1 MQKDR
6 LTRRDILKRAIAV
19 GTFVLIPSTAS
30 KESAHG
36 ASSTPQTQ
44 RKPNFLLVF
53 PDQHRFDW
61 VPWNP
66 KVPLRMPNLEKLA
79 ARGVRFNWA
88 FTPSPLCAPARA
100 CLASG
105 REYERCGVKNNGQDY
120 PASQPTFYKLLRDS
134 GYWVM
139 GCGKFDLHK
148 ASPIWG
154 LDGKNLLTEWG
165 FSDGIDNAGKQ
176 DAVASGQDKPRDPYM
191 AFLERRGLRQ
201 AHIEDY
207 KKRSK
212 IGKAAVFPTPLPD
225 DAYCDNWVGQ
235 NALDLI
241 RNVPEGKPWF
251 LQVNFVGPHP
261 PWDITES
268 MGKLY
273 EGVDFPQPNRGAQ
286 LTPEQNTAVRRN
298 YSAMITNIDRWLG
311 ILVEEL
317 KKRNE
322 LGNTFIIYSSDHG
335 EMLNDQGL
343 WGKSVPYQPSVG
355 VPLVIAGPSIKRGL
369 VTNAPTSLI
378 DLTATILDYA
388 AVAAP
393 PDVDGV
399 SLRTVLEGNKQR
411 HREYVRSALNDW
423 RLVFDGRYKLVTGYP
438 DRDDILLFDLEA
450 DPEENRDLAKDRR
463 SIVDRLSDVIGPGKG
478 ENK

>member
-1 MQKDR
+1 MQDGN
-6 LTRRDILKRAIAV
+6 LTRREVLKRAAV
-19 GTFVLIPSTAS
+19 LGAYVLVPSAVSGESERAS
-30 KESAHG
+30 D
-36 ASSTPQTQ
+36 STGQKK
-44 RKPNFLLVF
+44 RPNFLFVF

-66 KVPLRMPNLEKLA
+66 KVPVRMPNLEKLA

-105 REYERCGVKNNGQDY
+105 REYERCGVKNNDQDY
-120 PASQPTFYKLLRDS
+120 PIDQTTFYKLLRDD

-154 LDGKNLLTEWG
+154 IDGKNLLTEWG

-176 DAVASGQDKPRDPYM
+176 DAVASGRDKPRDPYM

-201 AHIEDY
+201 LHVEDY
-207 KKRSK
+207 RKRSQV
-212 IGKAAVFPTPLPD
+212 GKAAVFPTPLPD

-235 NALDLI
+235 NALELI
-241 RNVPEGKPWF
+241 RKVPAGKPWF

-268 MGKLY
+268 MTKLY
-273 EGVDFPQPNRGAQ
+273 QDVEFPQPNGGTQ
-286 LTPEQNTAVRRN
+286 LTPEQNVAVRRN
-298 YSAMITNIDRWLG
+298 YSAMVTNIDRWLG
-311 ILVEEL
+311 LFVDEL
-317 KKRNE
+317 ASRGE
-322 LGNTFIIYSSDHG
+322 LDNTFIIYSSDHG
-335 EMLNDQGL
+335 EMLNDHGL

-355 VPLVIAGPSIKRGL
+355 VPLVIAGPSVRKGL
-369 VTNAPTSLI
+369 VTNSPTSLI

-388 AVAAP
+388 GINAP
-393 PDVDGV
+393 PTVDGI
-399 SLRTVLEGNKQR
+399 SLRPVLEGKKQR
-411 HREYVRSALNDW
+411 HRDYVRSGLNEW
-423 RLVFDGRYKLVTGYP
+423 RLVFDGRYKLVRGYP
-438 DRDDILLFDLEA
+438 ERDDLLLFDLEA
-450 DPEENRDLAKDRR
+450 DPEENRNLAATHKDT
-463 SIVDRLSDVIGPGKG
+463 VERLSVVIGPREG
-478 ENK
+478 EKK